1 MAQGQVNINPDE
13 VEQFVREI
21 LNFLEIQQEST
32 NRLNYAFSTLS
43 TTWQDQKRIQFEE
56 IYRELLQILSKFENP
71 EVLERLKN
79 LYLPDTK
86 YYSELKQRM
95 IYRKIINSFFS

>member
-21 LNFLEIQQEST
+21 LNFLEMQQQST
-32 NRLNYAFSTLS
+32 NRLNHAFDTLS

-56 IYRELLQILSKFENP
+56 IYRELLQILSKFENISI
-71 EVLERLKN
+71 EQVGYLKS
-79 LYLPDTK
+79 LI
-86 YYSELKQRM
+86 SIQRE
-95 IYRKIINSFFS
+95 YQSR

>member
-1 MAQGQVNINPDE
+1 MVQGQVNINPDE

-43 TTWQDQKRIQFEE
+43 TTWQD
-56 IYRELLQILSKFENP
+56 
-71 EVLERLKN
+71 
-79 LYLPDTK
+79 
-86 YYSELKQRM
+86 
-95 IYRKIINSFFS
+95 

>member
-1 MAQGQVNINPDE
+1 MVQGQVNINPDE

-56 IYRELLQILSKFENP
+56 IYRELLQILSKFENVSI
-71 EVLERLKN
+71 EQVGYLKS
-79 LYLPDTK
+79 LI
-86 YYSELKQRM
+86 SIQRE
-95 IYRKIINSFFS
+95 YQSR